1 MATTQRPIAVL
12 GAGSWGT
19 ALAIHL
25 ACHGQEAVRLWGK
38 DSQSI
43 AEMQQNRCNS
53 RYLPDI
59 KLPDNLVVFDTLA
72 QLMDGVSDLLCVVP
86 SHAFRQTML
95 ACQPYVQADSR
106 LLWATKGIDPHQCAL
121 LSDVAAEILGADVPL
136 AVLSGPSFAGEVAAG
151 LPTAVVVA
159 GNDALFLADIVER
172 FHRGTFRVYTSHD
185 IVGVQ
190 IGSAL
195 KNIYAIAAG
204 ISDGLGFGSNAR
216 CALITRGL
224 AEMMRLGVAMGGDE
238 KTFMGLAGLGDLVLT
253 CTDDQSRNRSFG
265 LAIGRGQG
273 IDEAERSIRQV
284 VEGRTAVEYVGLL
297 AQRYQIEMPIARIL
311 LTVIQEQLSPQQ
323 ALQTLLA
330 RGAKAEF

>member
-1 MATTQRPIAVL
+1 MATAQRPIAVL

-25 ACHGQEAVRLWGK
+25 ACHGQAVRLWGK
-38 DSQSI
+38 NSQSLT
-43 AEMQQNRCNS
+43 EMQQTRCNS

-59 KLPDNLVVFDTLA
+59 QLPDNLMVFDTLA
-72 QLMDGVSDLLCVVP
+72 QLMEGAGDLLCVVP
-86 SHAFRQTML
+86 SHAFRETIL
-95 ACQPYVQADSR
+95 ACQPYIQAGSR

-121 LSDVAAEILGADVPL
+121 LSDVAAEILGPDLPL
-136 AVLSGPSFAGEVAAG
+136 AVLSGPSFAKEVAAG

-159 GNDALFLADIVER
+159 GEDKLFLADIVDY

-185 IVGVQ
+185 IIGVQ

-224 AEMMRLGVAMGGDE
+224 TEMMRLGVAMGANE

-265 LAIGRGQG
+265 LAIGRGQS
-273 IDEAERSIRQV
+273 IDEAERSIQQV
-284 VEGRTAVEYVGLL
+284 VEGRTAVEHVGVL
-297 AQRYQIEMPIARIL
+297 AQRYQVEMPIAKTL
-311 LTVIQEQLSPQQ
+311 LAVIQEQLSPQQ
-323 ALQTLLA
+323 ALQALLA
-330 RGAKAEF
+330 RDAKAEF